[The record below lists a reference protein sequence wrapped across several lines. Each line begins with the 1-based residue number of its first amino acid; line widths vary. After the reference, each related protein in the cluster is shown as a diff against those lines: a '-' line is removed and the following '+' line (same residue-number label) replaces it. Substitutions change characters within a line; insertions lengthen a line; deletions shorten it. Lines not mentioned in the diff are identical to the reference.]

1 MGSYI
6 RMIFLSMLMVFVIVF
21 VVDYSAYYVNVTQL
35 KQDIYKDI
43 FYDSVNKGSA
53 RLNGVDTENIENN
66 FDPVEVER
74 AIHKHIAF
82 GMNTNIDNIKY
93 KVAEMDHEYYLYL
106 ESDNVKTVTKIE
118 IGE

>member
-6 RMIFLSMLMVFVIVF
+6 RMIFFSMLIVFVIVF

-53 RLNGVDTENIENN
+53 RLNGVDTENIEKN
-66 FDPVEVER
+66 FDSAEVER

-82 GMNTNIDNIKY
+82 GMNANIDNIIY
-93 KVAEMDHEYYLYL
+93 KVVKMDGEYFLFL
-106 ESDNVKTVTKIE
+106 ESDEVKTVTKIE